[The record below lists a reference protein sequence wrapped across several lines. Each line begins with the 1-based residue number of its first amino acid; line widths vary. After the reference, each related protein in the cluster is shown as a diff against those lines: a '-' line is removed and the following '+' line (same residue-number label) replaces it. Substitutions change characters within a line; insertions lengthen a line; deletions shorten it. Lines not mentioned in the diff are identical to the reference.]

1 MSNHSQIPWPE
12 LPTSAWRDTYAT
24 VQLWTQIVGKIRLT
38 KSPWLNHSWHVALY
52 VTPRGLTLIVARIAE
67 LAAMLVVAADET
79 EREGIARDLR

>member
-1 MSNHSQIPWPE
+1 MSVAFRRERDEEHMEPRFERTIPSGP
-12 LPTSAWRDTYAT
+12 
-24 VQLWTQIVGKIRLT
+24 
-38 KSPWLNHSWHVALY
+38 NY